1 MSGGAFEPQASLMGA
16 IKYRKAAVIGAGESG
31 MASARLLHHLG
42 ARARVSSVGPLEAGF
57 ARWCLKSGIPV
68 ETGEHRESFIGECD
82 LFVVSPG
89 VKPTSGVIRYAE
101 RRGIPIWSEIEL
113 ASSACRGRVVAVT
126 GTNGK
131 TTTST
136 LLWEMVRRHR
146 PCHLCGN
153 IGNSLAASVLEK
165 GPSIWRVVEVSSFQ
179 MKYVHRFRPDA
190 AAILNLSPNHLDW
203 HPNLADYYHSKL
215 RVASAQTQRQTTVIN
230 ADDRGLVRR
239 IKTLKSKKVFFS
251 LKPLR
256 DGFTVSDGK
265 IVQMKSG
272 RTRVIADLSKF
283 KLKGSHNAQNALAA
297 AACAAALG
305 VPSSA
310 IQAAI
315 NSAKPLPHRVED
327 IAAIN
332 GVRYIN
338 DSKSTTAM
346 STAAAV
352 RGIEGGVILIAGG
365 RRKQKSFRQVY
376 AACKKRVSAMICY
389 GESADGMYSEFAFMK
404 KRFKTNTLE
413 SAVIKAAAMAR
424 PGQSVLLSPMCSSF
438 DQFSSYRDRGD
449 AFRRAVKR
457 IAETRK

>member
-1 MSGGAFEPQASLMGA
+1 MRALKNSEV
-16 IKYRKAAVIGAGESG
+16 AVIGAGESG

-42 ARARVSSVGPLEAGF
+42 ARPRVSSVGPLETRF
-57 ARWCLKSGIPV
+57 ASWCFKSGIPV
-68 ETGEHRESFIGECD
+68 ETGEHRESFIGACD

-89 VKPTSGVIRYAE
+89 VKPTSDVIRFAQ

-113 ASSACRGRVVAVT
+113 AASACKGRVAAVT

-131 TTTST
+131 TTTAT
-136 LLWEMVRRHR
+136 LLWEMIRRHR

-179 MKYVHRFRPDA
+179 MKYVHRFRPDT

-203 HPNLADYYHSKL
+203 HPSLADYYGSKL
-215 RVASAQTQRQTTVIN
+215 RVAAAQTRRQTTVIN

-239 IKTLKSKKVFFS
+239 VKTLKSTKAFFS

-256 DGFTVSDGK
+256 DGFTLMDGK
-265 IVQMKSG
+265 IIQMKSG
-272 RTRVIADLSKF
+272 RPRVIADLSKF
-283 KLKGSHNAQNALAA
+283 KLKGLHNTQNALAA
-297 AACAAALG
+297 AASASALG

-315 NSAKPLPHRVED
+315 HSAKPLPHRVEE
-327 IAAIN
+327 IAAVR

-352 RGIEGGVILIAGG
+352 RGIEGVRGVILIAGG
-365 RRKQKSFRQVY
+365 RRKQKSFKEVY
-376 AACKKRVSAMICY
+376 AACKKHVAAVICY
-389 GESADGMYSEFAFMK
+389 GESADGMYREFAFVK
-404 KRFKTNTLE
+404 KRFKVKTLE
-413 SAVIKAAAMAR
+413 SAAIKAAALAR
-424 PGQSVLLSPMCSSF
+424 PGQAVLLSPMCSSF

-449 AFRRAVKR
+449 TFRRAVKR
-457 IAETRK
+457 IAKTHK